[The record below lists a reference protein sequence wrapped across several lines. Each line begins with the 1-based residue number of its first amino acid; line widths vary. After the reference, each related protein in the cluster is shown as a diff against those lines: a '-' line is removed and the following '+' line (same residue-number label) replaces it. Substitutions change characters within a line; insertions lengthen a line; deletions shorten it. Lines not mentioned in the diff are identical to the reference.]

1 MVGTFL
7 EKLIEGTLDI
17 LQGSD
22 NGDLTLPKSLERDLH
37 HYSNISS
44 SVVRAKATKSQFLSC
59 NLKVF
64 VIN

>member
-22 NGDLTLPKSLERDLH
+22 NGDLTLPKSLERCEVSTNAPL
-37 HYSNISS
+37 
-44 SVVRAKATKSQFLSC
+44 F
-59 NLKVF
+59 
-64 VIN
+64 

>member
-22 NGDLTLPKSLERDLH
+22 NGDLTLPKSFERCEVGTNVPLFQH
-37 HYSNISS
+37 IKQCGTCQSNKESIS
-44 SVVRAKATKSQFLSC
+44 QL
-59 NLKVF
+59 
-64 VIN
+64 